1 MTAISLI
8 LNSVVSV
15 ETVDNNDKNSKFI
28 GQIEIYVK
36 GNDFTDC
43 IVFLKYIR

>member
-15 ETVDNNDKNSKFI
+15 ETVDNNNNNYKFI
-28 GQIEIYVK
+28 GQIKTHVK
-36 GNDFTDC
+36 GNDLTDC
-43 IVFLKYIR
+43 IVFF

>member
-15 ETVDNNDKNSKFI
+15 ETVDKNNNDSKFI
-28 GQIEIYVK
+28 GQIETHVK

-43 IVFLKYIR
+43 IVFFKYIR